1 MEASV
6 IDNPCLRPA
15 CLDDIPRPLGVD
27 RIAECHWVWRADF
40 LELLYDAEWRLRGYK
55 RSP

>member
-1 MEASV
+1 M